1 VFIAVLF
8 SAKALHD
15 STHCGF
21 AGRSFQV
28 DGEPAATVRRGG
40 DARDLRWCH
49 EVLDSPDSPS
59 QRATSHLDVRNV
71 GTGSRCL
78 LRTGHKCAGA
88 TQSASLAGVTATF
101 TYRARTRG
109 AAPRL
114 TITRSGAV
122 LYDELVHSVWSA
134 RVLAQHHFGESEGRP
149 RSATES
155 SRATGGRTGP
165 LQRRSA
171 LLLHRAGVF
180 FGATSRT
187 VLKTER
193 NFGDPG
199 VKMDSIGA
207 DGAVDFV
214 SANDAFAYA
223 FTDYAASGVPI
234 QIFSF
239 SHHYFRDVTRS
250 FPSLIAKDAAQWRRA
265 FDAQAATHYQDS
277 VGVIAAWAADED
289 MLGHGAVVSTFLAG
303 QARAGHLNSALSPIE
318 PSGRRFVIALQ
329 PFFESTATASRSLTS
344 SMITPGVESLFCEK
358 FLFGL
363 VEGFNLSAGTWA
375 TLGPSDRWR
384 RR

>member
-1 VFIAVLF
+1 MKFSIAP
-8 SAKALHD
+8 
-15 STHCGF
+15 T
-21 AGRSFQV
+21 R
-28 DGEPAATVRRGG
+28 
-40 DARDLRWCH
+40 
-49 EVLDSPDSPS
+49 PS
-59 QRATSHLDVRNV
+59 QRATSHF
-71 GTGSRCL
+71 GTFATLVLVLVASFVPV
-78 LRTGHKCAGA
+78 TSAAGA

-101 TYRARTRG
+101 TYSGTYPEALH
-109 AAPRL
+109 PRL

-122 LYDELVHSVWSA
+122 LYDELVHSVWCGQECWPDTISA
-134 RVLAQHHFGESEGRP
+134 SRKGVHVVRLKAHAQPAVVLDLYS
-149 RSATES
+149 
-155 SRATGGRTGP
+155 GGAHCCSIE
-165 LQRRSA
+165 QVYS
-171 LLLHRAGVF
+171 

-318 PSGRRFVIALQ
+318 PSGRRFVIALR
-329 PFFESTATASRSLTS
+329 A
-344 SMITPGVESLFCEK
+344 
-358 FLFGL
+358 FLRKYGY
-363 VEGFNLSAGTWA
+363 SK
-375 TLGPSDRWR
+375 
-384 RR
+384 